1 MRPRAPFAALAAA
14 VVSTVITGL
23 SGPPMAGAQAAPPP
37 SSVGSDPLV
46 RLSGEFVRT
55 AVERPDAP
63 AATAVRVGQLFVPVS
78 GDELA
83 QVPDRAQVTVDVRV
97 PDVVTEA
104 AAAEEPTTIRGLGG
118 RPHRHELDREDLR
131 AASDAT
137 PASATSAIGEATR
150 DAAFTPGAQPL
161 TVDTLVTAAA
171 TSTTSTSTTRQITYV
186 EVTPRGL
193 ARTPVAAETARQQ
206 VAAADAYWS
215 ENSGGAV
222 RIGAPSIRTPIASAY
237 ACSQDPFS
245 MWSEVVQRTGWTW
258 TDNASL
264 VIVLPPAAEQSCGY
278 GLGTIGASVTD
289 GGVLHVSGTDHP
301 VLSHE
306 LGHNISLGHAN
317 VLTCR
322 SGSDA
327 TRDKTGAWGTGCTE
341 VEYADALDIMGL
353 SDATSTPMLSSV
365 QAVRSGLLPSTATT
379 RVGYGTTD
387 VTLRPLSALEGTR
400 AAVVTNAA
408 TGVRYHVEYRTPTG
422 RDSSNPLG
430 MRTGVRVLRGNPVLG
445 TSVLLDPTPTGWS
458 DRDAVLD
465 PGTRLTSHD
474 GKVTFTTLAT
484 SPTEAVV
491 RIANTGTAPFRV
503 VSRPRISGTSAVGY
517 TLSSSTGSWSPTPS
531 SYTYRWK
538 RNGYTITGATSRRYT
553 PTTKDAG
560 RYLTVTVTA
569 RRTGSTTTSSTSA
582 RVGVPIYATTRPSV
596 TGRARVGRTLSVDVG
611 EWTPRP
617 SSYSYRWY
625 RNSRAISGATS
636 RTYTVRS
643 ADRGQQIRARVT
655 ARRTGYVTGARWTA
669 TRTIA
674 S

>member
-1 MRPRAPFAALAAA
+1 MRSRAPFAALATAA
-14 VVSTVITGL
+14 LTVVVTVPLT
-23 SGPPMAGAQAAPPP
+23 AGAQAASPP
-37 SSVGSDPLV
+37 SSAGSDPLV
-46 RLSGEFVRT
+46 RMTGELVRT

-131 AASDAT
+131 AASDVT

-193 ARTPVAAETARQQ
+193 TRTPVSAETARQQ

-215 ENSGGAV
+215 ENSAGGV
-222 RIGAPSIRTPIASAY
+222 RIGTPSIRTPIASAY
-237 ACSQDPFS
+237 ACSEDPFA
-245 MWSEVVQRTGWTW
+245 MWSEVAQRTGWTW

-289 GGVLHVSGTDHP
+289 SGVLHVAGTDHP

-317 VLTCR
+317 VLACR
-322 SGSDA
+322 SGSDG
-327 TRDKTGAWGTGCTE
+327 TRDSTGTWGTGCTE
-341 VEYADALDIMGL
+341 VEYADALDIMGM

-365 QAVRSGLLPSTATT
+365 QAVRTGLLPSAATT

-400 AAVVTNAA
+400 AAVVTNAS
-408 TGVRYHVEYRTPTG
+408 TGVRYYVEYRTPTG
-422 RDSSNPLG
+422 RDSSNPLD
-430 MRTGVRVLRGNPVLG
+430 MRTGVRVLRTNPVLG
-445 TSVLLDPTPTGWS
+445 SSVLLDPTPTGWS

-465 PGTRLTSHD
+465 PGARLGSQD
-474 GKVTFTTLAT
+474 GKVTITTLST

-503 VSRPRISGTSAVGY
+503 VSAPRISGTPAVGY
-517 TLSSSTGSWSPTPS
+517 TLTASTGSWSPTPT
-531 SYTYRWK
+531 SYSYRWR
-538 RNGYTITGATSRRYT
+538 RNGYTITGATASRYT

-582 RVGVPIYATTRPSV
+582 RVGVPIHATTRPSV
-596 TGRARVGRTLSVDVG
+596 TGRARVGHRLSVDVG

-617 SSYSYRWY
+617 SSYSYQWY
-625 RNSRAISGATS
+625 RNSTRISGATS

-643 ADRGQQIRARVT
+643 ADRGQQVRARVT
-655 ARRTGYVTGARWTA
+655 ARRTGYVSGARWTA
-669 TRTIA
+669 KRAIA